1 MQTII
6 TLIVFLLILGTI
18 IIIHEFGH
26 FIAAKIFGVYCSH
39 FSIGFGPKIWSKKEK
54 KQNTKFEHYHLV
66 VLFQWQVKNKVMMKN

>member
-26 FIAAKIFGVYCSH
+26 FIAAKYLVFIVLIFPLVLDQRYGL
-39 FSIGFGPKIWSKKEK
+39 KKEK